1 MTETGNYST
10 GLRSGKAR
18 HVEQVRH
25 LEREVSR
32 ASGRRPSQQ
41 VDVSLRE
48 AASAVRPNQSW
59 SLAMVIAV
67 RRPAPTFLGY
77 TPSLQNA
84 APQPYDATVT
94 GFLKVP

>member
-18 HVEQVRH
+18 H
-25 LEREVSR
+25 LEREEPGLWT
-32 ASGRRPSQQ
+32 ATFATGRCLAEGSCERC
-41 VDVSLRE
+41 
-48 AASAVRPNQSW
+48 AANHSW

-84 APQPYDATVT
+84 GPHPYDATVT

>member
-18 HVEQVRH
+18 H
-25 LEREVSR
+25 LEREEP

>member
-1 MTETGNYST
+1 
-10 GLRSGKAR
+10 
-18 HVEQVRH
+18 
-25 LEREVSR
+25 
-32 ASGRRPSQQ
+32 
-41 VDVSLRE
+41 
-48 AASAVRPNQSW
+48 
-59 SLAMVIAV
+59 MVIAV